1 MIGALIPEE
10 MAGRRLLV
18 ADVVGTVALLAV
30 TVASA
35 LSTATAVAIAGL
47 VVATSLFLGGCLT
60 FFVGFARAVGRS
72 RTETV
77 ELAALFYL
85 TGSAPEP
92 VRRAFLRTWF
102 AQMAIA
108 VAAIAVSR
116 PPFSVMAP
124 LWGIGLTTLW
134 ASRHA
139 TFAPR
144 DDAPTRPGGRAG

>member
-1 MIGALIPEE
+1 MIAALIPEE
-10 MAGRRLLV
+10 MEGRSLLV
-18 ADVVGTVALLAV
+18 VDLAGTAALAAV

-35 LSTATAVAIAGL
+35 LSTSSGVAIGGL
-47 VVATSLFLGGCLT
+47 VVATALFVGGCVT

-77 ELAALFYL
+77 DLAALFYL
-85 TGSAPEP
+85 TGSAPDP

-108 VAAIAVSR
+108 VVAIAVSR

-124 LWGIGLTTLW
+124 LWGVGLTTLW
-134 ASRHA
+134 ASRYA
-139 TFAPR
+139 TFRPR
-144 DDAPTRPGGRAG
+144 DDLPPRVRGAAG

>member
-1 MIGALIPEE
+1 MIGAVIPEE
-10 MAGRRLLV
+10 MEGRSLLV
-18 ADVVGTVALLAV
+18 VDVVGTVALLAV

-35 LSTATAVAIAGL
+35 LSNATGVAIAGL
-47 VVATSLFLGGCLT
+47 VVSAVLFVGGCGT

-77 ELAALFYL
+77 DLAALFYL

-92 VRRAFLRTWF
+92 VRRAFLRAWF

-124 LWGIGLTTLW
+124 LWGVGLTTLW
-134 ASRHA
+134 ASRYA
-139 TFAPR
+139 TFGPR
-144 DDAPTRPGGRAG
+144 EDSPTRPGRQAG